1 MTLPETRYTKAGDA
15 EIAYATVGDGPVDL
29 VWAYGL
35 MTHLELKWQEPLV
48 ATMLRQLAGFS
59 RLILFDR
66 RGCGLSDRGDRHV
79 APTLEDRV
87 EDVVAVLDAVGS
99 KRASLFGVSEGC
111 ALAVLFASMH
121 PRRTDRLI
129 LYGGMPRMVRDAS
142 HPWGAIELSELHQ
155 AYGPVFAGWGT
166 EAGAEAHV
174 RLIAPS
180 MAEDPDY
187 LAWFAR
193 QQRNSVSRDALMR
206 FMATIVEYDVDDIL
220 PAVRAPTLVLHR
232 AGDTQVPSRVP
243 SRVASRIPGAQ
254 FLELPGADHLPYV
267 GDAEAVVGA
276 VRSFLA
282 GRNPEP
288 PQSDRQLVTLLAT
301 DASDPESHELVRRHV
316 QRLNG
321 SEVHGPGAAPLARFD
336 TATRAIRCGLDLVDA
351 ARLGGRDMRVG
362 VHTGECEVR
371 HRTVRGPVAQVP
383 GSLVKVAKAGEVLVT
398 GTVRDVVPGS
408 GIHFTEE
415 RRTALRGLSGEH
427 LVIAATN
434 HGAHEGQ
441 PSPDAELPAN
451 NVFRRTGDFWTV
463 GFDGMTVTLRDSKGM
478 HDLHRLLAAPGRE
491 QHVLDLWAGTPTP
504 GAKTHDAIEG
514 LAPAGRTEPVIDDE
528 AKARYRRRLAE
539 LDHMIENATETGD
552 PTGAVTARTEREI
565 LVAELATAY
574 GLTGR
579 ARQLPD
585 EVERA
590 RKAVRRRVADALA
603 RVEAEHPSLGQH
615 LRHSVRTGVYCSY
628 APERDTV
635 WQTTGTGPDKS

>member
-1 MTLPETRYTKAGDA
+1 MTLPETRYTRAGDA

-35 MTHLELKWQEPLV
+35 MTHLELKWQEPQV

-59 RLILFDR
+59 RLVLFDR

-87 EDVVAVLDAVGS
+87 EDVVAVLDAIGS

-129 LYGGMPRMVRDAS
+129 LYGGVPRMVRDAA
-142 HPWGAIELSELHQ
+142 HPWGAIGLSEFQQ
-155 AYGPVFAGWGT
+155 AYGPVYEGWGT

-187 LAWFAR
+187 LDWFAR

-232 AGDTQVPSRVP
+232 AGDTQVPSQVP
-243 SRVASRIPGAQ
+243 RRVASRIPGAT

-267 GDAEAVVGA
+267 GDAEAVVAA
-276 VRSFLA
+276 VRSFVA

-288 PQSDRQLVTLLAT
+288 PHSDRQLVTLLAT
-301 DASDPESHELVRRHV
+301 DASDPESQEVVRRHV
-316 QRLNG
+316 QRLDGREVNG
-321 SEVHGPGAAPLARFD
+321 PDAAPLARFD

-351 ARLGGRDMRVG
+351 ARRDGRDVRVG

-371 HRTVRGPVAQVP
+371 HRTVQGPVAHVP

-408 GIHFTEE
+408 GIHFTAE

-427 LVIAATN
+427 LVIAATD
-434 HGAHEGQ
+434 HGTHEGQ
-441 PSPDAELPAN
+441 PSPDAEPPAD

-463 GFDGMTVTLRDSKGM
+463 GFDGRTVTLRDSKGM
-478 HDLHRLLAAPGRE
+478 HDLERLLAAPGRE
-491 QHVLDLWAGTPTP
+491 HHVLDLWADSPAP
-504 GAKTHDAIEG
+504 GAMTYHAIDG
-514 LAPAGRTEPVIDDE
+514 LAPAGRAEPVMDHE
-528 AKARYRRRLAE
+528 AKARYRQRLAD
-539 LDHMIENATETGD
+539 LDHMIESATETGD
-552 PTGAVTARTEREI
+552 RTGAVAARTEREI
-565 LVAELATAY
+565 LVAELAKAY
-574 GLTGR
+574 GLNGR
-579 ARQLPD
+579 TRRLPD

-603 RVEAEHPSLGQH
+603 RVEADHASLGRH

-635 WQTTGTGPDKS
+635 WQTTGIGRDQA